1 MYLIYFI
8 INLNEIKIDIIMITK
23 NNNQNNIETTD
34 MYTLGLNDSMINMD
48 KINQLSTSSMLARTE
63 VPVSHKRVA
72 DNYMVIKKIY
82 GFSAINGRISISE
95 KALLAKYDFNELESS
110 TIKQINE
117 ELSLLKKWSISM
129 DENLRKEADEIIS
142 IRSKELKFLN
152 ANKYTKTSNELYNG
166 FLAIEKYFESV
177 SKYSQ

>member
-72 DNYMVIKKIY
+72 DNYMVIKKY
-82 GFSAINGRISISE
+82 MG
-95 KALLAKYDFNELESS
+95 
-110 TIKQINE
+110 
-117 ELSLLKKWSISM
+117 SLLLMDVYLYQKKHC
-129 DENLRKEADEIIS
+129 
-142 IRSKELKFLN
+142 
-152 ANKYTKTSNELYNG
+152 
-166 FLAIEKYFESV
+166 
-177 SKYSQ
+177 

>member
-72 DNYMVIKKIY
+72 DNYMVIKKNIWVLCY
-82 GFSAINGRISISE
+82 
-95 KALLAKYDFNELESS
+95 
-110 TIKQINE
+110 
-117 ELSLLKKWSISM
+117 
-129 DENLRKEADEIIS
+129 
-142 IRSKELKFLN
+142 
-152 ANKYTKTSNELYNG
+152 
-166 FLAIEKYFESV
+166 
-177 SKYSQ
+177 